1 MQNATDNCHPGDAE
15 AAAAIAGMAETY
27 GGPYRPSPGDRVA
40 CERPF
45 RGDYA
50 EGDVVATNGVYVV
63 VALPTEGEP
72 ETLHYYPHELRL
84 ISRAG

>member
-1 MQNATDNCHPGDAE
+1 MHVVSHNNPGDAE
-15 AAAAIAGMAETY
+15 AAAAIAGLAETY

-50 EGDVVATNGVYVV
+50 EGLVAATNGVYVLV
-63 VALPTEGEP
+63 DVDGEN
-72 ETLHYYPHELRL
+72 LAYYPHELRL
-84 ISRAG
+84 ISRAN

>member
-1 MQNATDNCHPGDAE
+1 MIAHHNNPGDAE
-15 AAAAIAGMAETY
+15 AAAAIAGLAETY

-50 EGDVVATNGVYVV
+50 EGVVAATNGVYVLV
-63 VALPTEGEP
+63 DVDGEN
-72 ETLHYYPHELRL
+72 LAYYPPELRL
-84 ISRAG
+84 ISRAN